1 MLAGRVSLR
10 GERVEHRVHCNPLV
24 FLLPVTRV
32 QRVQEDNAAFPE
44 GCNSAAR
51 PVRK

>member
-1 MLAGRVSLR
+1 MEVGLR
-10 GERVEHRVHCNPLV
+10 GERAEHGASCNRLV

-44 GCNSAAR
+44 GCDPAAG

>member
-1 MLAGRVSLR
+1 MEVGLR
-10 GERVEHRVHCNPLV
+10 GERVEHGASCNRLV

-44 GCNSAAR
+44 GCDPAAG